1 MECAIVANRT
11 LQKERDLAMA
21 RRILV
26 EPGSYGCHNMGD
38 VAMMQVAVARLGE
51 LWPHARIE
59 VITSRP
65 DLLSRFCPSAVPISA
80 ESRASWLLG
89 RSLIGGLHKK
99 IPVGISSILLKIEHF
114 FWLRCPVATEYAV
127 RLKAALQNRKIP
139 SPAIFRKLITGA
151 DLLVLSG
158 AGALND
164 VFVDSALPLLDE
176 LEFALKV
183 GLPVVAFGRG
193 LGPLTEP
200 VLVKKAQAVLPRFKL
215 IGLREDRTALSLLVS
230 CGVPKDKI
238 HVTGDDAIEL
248 AYRRH
253 PNFLGNAIGIN
264 MRIADYAGTD
274 DETAGKLRG
283 PLLRA
288 VQRLNSFFVP
298 VPISFHEDDSDVKSA
313 SKLLGDESP
322 GSHAVVECP
331 DDVIRQIGKCR
342 VVVTGSYHAG
352 VFALAQGIAV
362 VALVRSSY
370 YEQKF
375 MGLQKQFPEGLQI
388 IDLRLPLVLED
399 IQSAILRAWEISEQ
413 VRAALL
419 ESATR
424 QIELSRAA
432 YRAAH
437 RLLPLE

>member
-1 MECAIVANRT
+1 VECAIVANRT
-11 LQKERDLAMA
+11 LQKERDLVMA

-59 VITSRP
+59 VVTSRP
-65 DLLSRFCPSAVPISA
+65 DLLSHFCPSAVPISA

-99 IPVGISSILLKIEHF
+99 IPVGISSILLKIERF
-114 FWLRCPVATEYAV
+114 FWLRCPVVTEYAV
-127 RLKAALQNRKIP
+127 RLKAALQHRKIP
-139 SPAIFRKLITGA
+139 PPAIFRKLITGA

-164 VFVDSALPLLDE
+164 AFADSALPLLDE
-176 LEFALKV
+176 LEFALNV

-200 VLVKKAQAVLPRFKL
+200 VLVKKAQDVLPRFKL
-215 IGLREDRTALSLLVS
+215 IGLREGRTALSLLVS
-230 CGVPKDKI
+230 FGVPKERI

-253 PNFLGNAIGIN
+253 PDSLGNAIGIN

-274 DETAGKLRG
+274 DETAGKLRE

-288 VQRLNSFFVP
+288 VQRLNSFFVS
-298 VPISFHEDDSDVKSA
+298 VPISFHESDSDVKA
-313 SKLLGDESP
+313 ARKLLGDEYL
-322 GSHAVVECP
+322 GSHAAVECP

-352 VFALAQGIAV
+352 VFALAQGVSV
-362 VALVRSSY
+362 VALVHSPY

-375 MGLQKQFPEGLQI
+375 LGLQEQFRGGCQI
-388 IDLRLPLVLED
+388 IDLRLPVTSDD
-399 IQSAILRAWEISEQ
+399 IQSVIYRAWEYSER
-413 VRAALL
+413 VRDSLL
-419 ESATR
+419 EAAAQ
-424 QIELSRAA
+424 QIELSSAT

-437 RLLPLE
+437 SLFPTA